1 MKANPAAATRRTTNA
16 VLIYLIILLS
26 MQVFVITVAV
36 EGFATGDRDLAWAS
50 AAISVVLAAG
60 SALTIRFLRH

>member
-1 MKANPAAATRRTTNA
+1 VRANPAAATRRTTSA

-26 MQVFVITVAV
+26 LQVFVITVAV
-36 EGFATGDRDLAWAS
+36 EAFATGDRSLAWAS

-60 SALTIRFLRH
+60 SAVTIRFLRH